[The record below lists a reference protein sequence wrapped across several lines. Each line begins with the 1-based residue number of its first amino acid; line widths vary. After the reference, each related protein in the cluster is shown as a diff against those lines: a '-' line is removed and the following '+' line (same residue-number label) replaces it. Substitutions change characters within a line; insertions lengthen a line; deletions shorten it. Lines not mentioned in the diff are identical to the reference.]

1 MPADPNPE
9 TLTVRVPYGT
19 RARVERAAAK
29 LGRSP
34 AWLLREA
41 VLRAVQRTEAAP
53 ERAPPGEGHATFRT
67 ALDGLRGRGRPVP
80 ERPRGPGMD

>member
-1 MPADPNPE
+1 MSARDYPE
-9 TLTVRVPYGT
+9 SFTVRVPYGT
-19 RARVERAAAK
+19 RARVERAAKK

-41 VLRAVQRTEAAP
+41 VL
-53 ERAPPGEGHATFRT
+53 RAPPGEGHATFRT
-67 ALDGLRGRGRPVP
+67 ALDGLRRGRARPVP